1 MTPSQFKIAC
11 LVPPHYDYLAS
22 TLIEGLI
29 SLGHQCI
36 GIEDS
41 NHVKKLSKSK
51 LEHFLKDCDLI
62 IVFQGDLVD
71 CGLLDTTS
79 PAVKVFV
86 DGSDLPSISEMPN
99 VTFNYVFKRE
109 LLDIISHNYSPIMYP
124 LQFGIENRYTQAQ
137 KTDFKWS
144 ISFVGSMSNFQRLT
158 VQEYLNALRDPS
170 IFAGGTGERAYN
182 GSAGMP
188 LPTPKYF
195 DILNNSFASV
205 DIPGLGWDC
214 GRTWEILGSGALLIQ
229 FRSELIYSTQLIEN
243 KHFIGFSSLAEL
255 EQIILKIRNNFNHY
269 KKIRE
274 DGYRFALEQHSSK
287 ARAMY
292 FLEVLNTEVPSNTE
306 GTRPLRSNIIRHY
319 RKKISQGL
327 TYISDKVRAYSHR

>member
-71 CGLLDTTS
+71 CGLLDTLS

-109 LLDIISHNYSPIMYP
+109 LLDIISHNWPHQWPYLWPCMWPCLWSVSSPK
-124 LQFGIENRYTQAQ
+124 QAQ
-137 KTDFKWS
+137 PHTT
-144 ISFVGSMSNFQRLT
+144 I
-158 VQEYLNALRDPS
+158 
-170 IFAGGTGERAYN
+170 
-182 GSAGMP
+182 
-188 LPTPKYF
+188 
-195 DILNNSFASV
+195 
-205 DIPGLGWDC
+205 
-214 GRTWEILGSGALLIQ
+214 
-229 FRSELIYSTQLIEN
+229 QLILQ
-243 KHFIGFSSLAEL
+243 KRI
-255 EQIILKIRNNFNHY
+255 
-269 KKIRE
+269 
-274 DGYRFALEQHSSK
+274 
-287 ARAMY
+287 
-292 FLEVLNTEVPSNTE
+292 
-306 GTRPLRSNIIRHY
+306 
-319 RKKISQGL
+319 
-327 TYISDKVRAYSHR
+327 